1 MKELPRKEQLEML
14 DRYFLST
21 TEAIDML
28 QISRQNFYSLIS
40 RKKITRIKKDGA
52 VLFFKE
58 EILERL
64 NNQPMLRTKY
74 RPFERREE
82 PESEWQT
89 TK

>member
-1 MKELPRKEQLEML
+1 MKDLSRKEQLETL
-14 DRYFLST
+14 NYYFLST
-21 TEAIDML
+21 TEAINML

-40 RKKITRIKKDGA
+40 RNKITRIKKDGA
-52 VLFFKE
+52 VLFFKD

-74 RPFERREE
+74 RPFECKEE
-82 PESEWQT
+82 LKPELQI